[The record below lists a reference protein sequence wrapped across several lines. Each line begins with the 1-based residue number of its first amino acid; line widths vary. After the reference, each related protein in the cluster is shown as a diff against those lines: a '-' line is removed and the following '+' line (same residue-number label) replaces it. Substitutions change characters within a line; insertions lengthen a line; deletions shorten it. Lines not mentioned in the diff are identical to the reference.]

1 MVSKWRCKSSA
12 TSSGTRNGLK
22 RSVSVDK
29 ENMRSSGDTELVSSI
44 SKAADAVTAV
54 KYLALQARA
63 LEDEQDVLRKKE
75 L

>member
-1 MVSKWRCKSSA
+1 
-12 TSSGTRNGLK
+12 
-22 RSVSVDK
+22 
-29 ENMRSSGDTELVSSI
+29 MRSSGDTELVSSI

-75 L
+75 LLEALSDSFYLAKKLKFVSA

>member
-1 MVSKWRCKSSA
+1 
-12 TSSGTRNGLK
+12 
-22 RSVSVDK
+22 
-29 ENMRSSGDTELVSSI
+29 MRSSGDTELISSI
-44 SKAADAVTAV
+44 SMAADAVTAV